1 MKNTLKKLSIAF
13 MVTIMGLSTL
23 TTTVSANPLSE
34 SDDVALSR
42 NVSKAP
48 AVQKLEDTS
57 SFTKG
62 VSVAKTVATAINLD
76 EAKAVFATIQTK
88 VAEELS
94 EYKQKTGKPASGVR
108 QFFVGF
114 KHGFWETLKYGTQV
128 LIKAA
133 PTLIALL

>member
-34 SDDVALSR
+34 PDDVALSR
-42 NVSKAP
+42 NVLKAP
-48 AVQKLEDTS
+48 KLEDTS